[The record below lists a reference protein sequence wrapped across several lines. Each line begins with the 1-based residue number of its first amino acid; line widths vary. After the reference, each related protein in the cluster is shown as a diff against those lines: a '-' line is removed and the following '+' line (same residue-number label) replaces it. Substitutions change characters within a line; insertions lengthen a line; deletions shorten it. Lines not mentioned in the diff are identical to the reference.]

1 MYSAHNEKT
10 SVAERFIITLKN
22 KIYKCMTSV
31 SKNVYI
37 DKLHDAVKKNINT
50 YHSTVKM
57 NHIDVKSNTYIDSSQ
72 NTNDKIL
79 EFKTTYTVIKSK
91 YKIIFAKD
99 DIPNWSVE
107 DFVIKKVK
115 NIVLWHVINDPNE
128 EKIIGIFYKKELQKP
143 NLKEFKIEK
152 VITRKDD
159 KLFAKQKGN
168 DNSLNS

>member
-1 MYSAHNEKT
+1 
-10 SVAERFIITLKN
+10 
-22 KIYKCMTSV
+22 MTSV

-115 NIVLWHVINDPNE
+115 NKCCGHVINDPNE

>member
-1 MYSAHNEKT
+1 
-10 SVAERFIITLKN
+10 
-22 KIYKCMTSV
+22 MTSV

-72 NTNDKIL
+72 NSNDKIL

-115 NIVLWHVINDPNE
+115 NIVLWTC
-128 EKIIGIFYKKELQKP
+128 Y
-143 NLKEFKIEK
+143 
-152 VITRKDD
+152 
-159 KLFAKQKGN
+159 
-168 DNSLNS
+168 